1 MRAAR
6 SLVPELPRPAWVLL
20 GGVALSA
27 LGSGLTLPF
36 LLVYLDH
43 VRGMSVAVAAL
54 AVSTIA
60 LAGLVGNPLGGWL
73 ADRLGARDA
82 VALGLVLAAAGA
94 FGLALVREPWHAFVA
109 AGVVGVGAAIVWP
122 AQDALLASLVPSEQR
137 SGGFALHHALL
148 NLGFGVGGVV
158 AALVVDEA
166 APRTFEL
173 IYVLDGLSFL
183 AFVPILLLLPR
194 GRSEHAGRES
204 GGFRRVVADRTFL
217 RLWALTAVLVAAGY
231 AQYHA
236 AFPAFATGA
245 GGIGV
250 GELGIAFA
258 ANTFVVAALQLV
270 SLRAMRGRRRTRG
283 LALVGVVFAAAWLV
297 TLLGE
302 RAGGGTAA
310 LVVFVLA
317 MALLGV
323 GETFVPPSLPPLVNE
338 LASDEL
344 RGRYNGV
351 STLAWTTGFAAGPAL
366 AGLFLASGHAHA
378 LFLGLAA
385 CCALVAAGAVRLE
398 RRLEPSANLV
408 PALAT

>member
-6 SLVPELPRPAWVLL
+6 SLVPELPQPAWVLL

-36 LLVYLDH
+36 LLVYLDG
-43 VRGMSVAVAAL
+43 VRGLDIAVAAL

-60 LAGLVGNPLGGWL
+60 IAGFVGNPLGGWL

-82 VALGLVLAAAGA
+82 VAAGLVLAAAGA
-94 FGLALVREPWHAFVA
+94 FGLALVREPWHAFAAAAVA
-109 AGVVGVGAAIVWP
+109 GLGAAIVWP
-122 AQDALLASLVPSEQR
+122 AQDALLAALVPPAQR

-148 NLGFGVGGVV
+148 NAGFGVGGVV
-158 AALVVDEA
+158 AALVVDA
-166 APRTFEL
+166 TAPRTFEL
-173 IYVLDGLSFL
+173 VYVLDGLSFL
-183 AFVPILLLLPR
+183 AFLPFLFRLPR
-194 GRSEHAGRES
+194 GRADHVEHVEG
-204 GGFRRVVADRTFL
+204 GGFRRVLADRTFV
-217 RLWALTAVLVAAGY
+217 RLWALTALLVAAGY

-236 AFPAFATGA
+236 AFPAFATGS
-245 GGIGV
+245 GGLGV
-250 GELGIAFA
+250 DELAIAFA
-258 ANTFVVAALQLV
+258 ANTFVVAVLQLV

-283 LALVGVVFAAAWLV
+283 LALAGVVFAAAWLV

-302 RAGGGTAA
+302 SAGGGTAA
-310 LVVFVLA
+310 LLVFVLA

-323 GETFVPPSLPPLVNE
+323 GETLVPPSLPPLVNE

-378 LFLGLAA
+378 LFLALAA
-385 CCALVAAGAVRLE
+385 CCALVSAGAVRLE
-398 RRLEPSANLV
+398 RRLAPSANLV
-408 PALAT
+408 PALA